1 MDEIQKGFDD
11 GYLSGSTASGN
22 NKNDDDSG
30 DNGGDKAK
38 KTEEDITAAKE
49 KEYDKRQK
57 RLKFSLDMG
66 YITEEQYQSSLMNL
80 RNKYLEKYSEKWMS
94 VTVANHNF
102 ELKKAE
108 ETNKANLENLKNT
121 VDKAKSYI
129 DDMREQREAQKE
141 KDDLQKQIN
150 AVNEQLQYGR
160 LDEYS
165 RLQLEKKLAELQGQK
180 ADMDYE
186 SAAERSEEFLD
197 RIYTMSAEAYE
208 TGSKQLAQ
216 AVQASAN
223 VLNGTVGALNIMNSM
238 LPQAVKN
245 QTNNLTFSMS
255 GVAQTADQIADA
267 VVRKISSNI

>member
-1 MDEIQKGFDD
+1 
-11 GYLSGSTASGN
+11 
-22 NKNDDDSG
+22 
-30 DNGGDKAK
+30 
-38 KTEEDITAAKE
+38 
-49 KEYDKRQK
+49 
-57 RLKFSLDMG
+57 MG

-108 ETNKANLENLKNT
+108 ETNAENLKNLKNT

-129 DDMREQREAQKE
+129 DGIREQREAQKE

-160 LDEYS
+160 LDEYT

-223 VLNGTVGALNIMNSM
+223 VLNGTVGALNMMNSM